1 MPQKQNIHHVDHIVW
16 VSRIENLK
24 INIEKLEKLTRHR
37 LRGPFDR
44 PDLGIRLAVS
54 FEGGVEIVAP
64 LNEDGPMARYCHAAL
79 EKNGEGMFAVVYG
92 VPNMEEARKY
102 AAELGYPTGPVM
114 ESVGGEPWESDIGK
128 FKESLVCEFMNT
140 LFVYGEIDY
149 PGGVFL
155 THIDE
160 APREAVPKVLENR

>member
-1 MPQKQNIHHVDHIVW
+1 
-16 VSRIENLK
+16 
-24 INIEKLEKLTRHR
+24 
-37 LRGPFDR
+37 
-44 PDLGIRLAVS
+44 
-54 FEGGVEIVAP
+54 
-64 LNEDGPMARYCHAAL
+64 
-79 EKNGEGMFAVVYG
+79 
-92 VPNMEEARKY
+92 MEEARKY
-102 AAELGYPTGPVM
+102 AAELGYPTGPIM
-114 ESVGGEPWESDIGK
+114 ESVGGEPWEGDIGK